1 MPRGVCP
8 SLPDGAPS
16 EGADDSVVVV
26 GGVVGCPIRGEDD
39 VGMGT
44 MAIARKLPR
53 WSCTWMAKCAHERR
67 AAAAA
72 AAIPVFL
79 AGRKR
84 EEAATNDIGS
94 NMK

>member
-16 EGADDSVVVV
+16 EGADDSVVVG

-39 VGMGT
+39 AGMGT

-53 WSCTWMAKCAHERR
+53 WSCTWMARNAHERR

-72 AAIPVFL
+72 IPVYL
-79 AGRKR
+79 ARRKR